1 MRLSTRFAVCVAVLV
16 PLLVLLAGL
25 VVLRL
30 AAHDMRAERDR
41 QLVLRSRALAPM
53 ATVYARR
60 ARPRSKV
67 PPDFAAQRLTAAAVG
82 ADGPGGVYLRVP
94 GADPLVIGNMPDVV
108 PETGAK
114 GPATFSAGGAR
125 WRYVTTDLGSA
136 ARPARLWVLEPEQRL
151 ARRLADLRRRL
162 ALVTLAA
169 VGVGAAAGFALGRFA
184 GRPLSRLREQAQEI
198 DIPAPG
204 GSRLSTTSGVSDVDQ
219 LAGIL
224 NELLDRRDT
233 AVARTAEALET
244 ARAFAATAAHELRTP
259 LTSMGTNL
267 SLLDHPGLDPA
278 ERVEIAADLAA
289 EHGRMQL
296 LITMLRRLARGE
308 LLDPAEAASDV
319 DLTEMVATA
328 VEESQ
333 RRHPH
338 AVISTMLDEDVAVRG
353 WAEGLRMIVDNL
365 LDNAAIHGVDD
376 RGKASITVAL
386 SRAGD
391 LAVLGVQDDG
401 PGIPPEDRDRV
412 FARFQRRATGPGSGL
427 GLTLVRQQAER
438 QGGAVAVLDPA
449 EGTGAR
455 IEVRLPVGGRMDG
468 SSPGG
473 PSWMAA
479 ASP

>member
-278 ERVEIAADLAA
+278 ERAEITADLAA
-289 EHGRMQL
+289 EHGRMQR

-338 AVISTMLDEDVAVRG
+338 AMISATLDEDVAVRG

-376 RGKASITVAL
+376 RGKADITVTLA
-386 SRAGD
+386 RAGD
-391 LAVLGVQDDG
+391 LAVLRVQDTG

-412 FARFQRRATGPGSGL
+412 FARFQRRAAGPGSGL
-427 GLTLVRQQAER
+427 GLTLVRQQTRR
-438 QGGAVAVLDPA
+438 QGGTVAVLDPA
-449 EGTGAR
+449 GGTGAC
-455 IEVRLPVGGRMDG
+455 IEVRLPVAGQAGG
-468 SSPGG
+468 SSPGR

-479 ASP
+479 PSP

>member
-1 MRLSTRFAVCVAVLV
+1 V
-16 PLLVLLAGL
+16 
-25 VVLRL
+25 
-30 AAHDMRAERDR
+30 E
-41 QLVLRSRALAPM
+41 
-53 ATVYARR
+53 
-60 ARPRSKV
+60 
-67 PPDFAAQRLTAAAVG
+67 
-82 ADGPGGVYLRVP
+82 
-94 GADPLVIGNMPDVV
+94 
-108 PETGAK
+108 
-114 GPATFSAGGAR
+114 GPATFSAGKAR
-125 WRYVTTDLGSA
+125 WRFVAADLGSP
-136 ARPARLWVLEPEQRL
+136 ARPARLWVLEPERRL
-151 ARRLADLRRRL
+151 ARRLADLRGRL
-162 ALVTLAA
+162 ALVTLIA

-184 GRPLSRLREQAQEI
+184 GRPLSRLREQAQGI
-198 DIPAPG
+198 DIPSPG
-204 GSRLSTTSGVSDVDQ
+204 GSRLSTTSGVSDIDE
-219 LAGIL
+219 LARIL

-233 AVARTAEALET
+233 AVARTGEALET

-278 ERVEIAADLAA
+278 ERLEITADLAA
-289 EHGRMQL
+289 EHGRMQR

-338 AVISTMLDEDVAVRG
+338 AMISTTLDEDVAVRG

-386 SRAGD
+386 TRAGD
-391 LAVLGVQDDG
+391 LAVLRVQDDG

-412 FARFQRRATGPGSGL
+412 FVRFQRRAAGPGSGL